1 LDVATSGKSAAV
13 NAFWLAFRESILTLA
28 GQSVYDVVSFAD
40 NPETATDLAE
50 LVVVGRKRATAG
62 LLRQFGPEGEPLPVI
77 GGFVVLVDGRAQ
89 PRAIWR
95 TRELRLGPLTSV
107 DDAFAWDEGEGDRS
121 RGYWLA
127 EHRAFFGRLAE
138 RGGFDLHDEIE
149 TVFERFTVVWPPE
162 IAD

>member
-1 LDVATSGKSAAV
+1 MAASGRSAAV
-13 NAFWLAFRESILTLA
+13 NAFWLALRARFPALT
-28 GQSVYDVVSFAD
+28 GQSDFDVVSLAD
-40 NPETATDLAE
+40 SPETANELAE
-50 LVVVGRKRATAG
+50 LVVSGTKRATAG

-77 GGFVVLVDGRAQ
+77 GGFVVLVDGGGQ

-95 TRELRLGPLTSV
+95 TKELRLGPLTSV

-121 RGYWLA
+121 RTYWLA
-127 EHRAFFGRLAE
+127 EHRAFFGRMAQ
-138 RGGFDLHDEIE
+138 RSGFALHDDIE

>member
-1 LDVATSGKSAAV
+1 VAASGKTAATD
-13 NAFWLAFRESILTLA
+13 AFWLAFRAKMPALA
-28 GQSVYDVVSFAD
+28 GPSGYDVVSFGD
-40 NPETATDLAE
+40 SPESATELAE
-50 LVVVGRKRATAG
+50 LVVLGQKRATAG

-95 TRELRLGPLTSV
+95 TTELRLGPLVSV

-121 RGYWLA
+121 RAYWLKV
-127 EHRAFFGRLAE
+127 HRAFFARVAE
-138 RGGFDLHDEIE
+138 RGGFDFHDDIE
-149 TVFERFTVVWPPE
+149 TVFERFAVVWPRE